1 MAVEHNSGS
10 YQNIKVKQES
20 SSDSSSSDE
29 GGSNKYRSKYRN
41 KRRSSSSSE
50 GENET
55 HVENSNGQRNTI
67 KCESTSDNET
77 KSCKVEGFTDSP
89 LVKAKKML
97 AITTAK
103 EKGQYFKDY
112 AYNK

>member
-1 MAVEHNSGS
+1 MAVEHNSGTN
-10 YQNIKVKQES
+10 QNIKVKQES

-77 KSCKVEGFTDSP
+77 KSCKVEGLTDSP

-103 EKGQYFKDY
+103 EKGQYF
-112 AYNK
+112 